1 MIIIKNMVQ
10 NVKGKIAKPKVVI
23 LNNINILT
31 STEDNTLGETYLR
44 TYSTE
49 NYHREFQGIKT

>member
-1 MIIIKNMVQ
+1 MVQ

-31 STEDNTLGETYLR
+31 STLGETYLR

>member
-1 MIIIKNMVQ
+1 MVQ

>member
-1 MIIIKNMVQ
+1 MVQ

-23 LNNINILT
+23 LNNINTLT
-31 STEDNTLGETYLR
+31 FTEDNTLGETYLR

-49 NYHREFQGIKT
+49 NYHREFQGMKT